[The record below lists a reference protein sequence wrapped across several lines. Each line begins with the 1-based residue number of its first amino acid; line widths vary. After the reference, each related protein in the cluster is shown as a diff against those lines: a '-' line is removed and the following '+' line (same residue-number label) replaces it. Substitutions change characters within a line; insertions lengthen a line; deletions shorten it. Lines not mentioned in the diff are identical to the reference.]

1 MNVAITE
8 ERVRRVHDEASLFQI
23 LSQEL
28 HWPTTSEPD
37 TYPFHADELG
47 LTDEEAS
54 QIEVVRQIAPFQA
67 DQPWGI
73 FLVKFRGEKVYEGAL
88 RRVLRGLSESRR
100 DRDAS
105 LPAWKASNLLFIC
118 TPNFRDFSFAHFNGQ
133 THTRATLSVFGWD
146 AEGSGLRTLCE
157 YNLPALRYPSV
168 ETSSEEWLRQW
179 ATAWNVERV
188 TERFY
193 QEYDAVFKQVE
204 ALITGVAG
212 DKRLFTQ
219 RLFNRLMFIQFLSK
233 KRWLRFGDDKGGPDY
248 LRALWAGRDQTVSF
262 YTAHLCPLFFAALN
276 NPHIH
281 RDLGTDSVLRSR
293 IGHVP
298 YLNGGLFQKSEDE
311 GCGEAIPDAAFDL
324 IINRLFSRF
333 NFTVHESTP
342 LDIEVAV
349 DPEMLGK
356 VFEELVT
363 GRHESGSYY
372 TPRPVVAFMCKEALK
387 GYLAPPSSPAPPLLG
402 AGGASSGA
410 LSDLIDRHDA
420 GGVSVPQARDL
431 LRRLADVKVV
441 DPACGSGAY
450 LLGML
455 QELFA
460 LNRVLDTRAEQA
472 SARDDYRRKLDIIRS
487 NIYGVDLDD
496 FAVQIARLRLW
507 LSLAVEYD
515 GEVPEPLPNLDFKV
529 EQGDSLSAP
538 DPQGGPTADIFR
550 QKDIEEYSVK
560 KAQYADPYFRGD
572 KAALKREI
580 KTLRDGIAAWAHPNE
595 TVQGFDWRVE
605 FAEVFE
611 PQEPIADLGGAMNFG
626 GTLAEPP
633 RAGGFDIA
641 LQNPPYVRQ
650 EDIKGKPHLQ
660 KLYTEGVDGK
670 SDLYCYFYVRAL
682 QLLRPQGIQIFIV
695 SNSWLDVGYGG
706 KLQKYLLENAHVQT
720 IYDSAVERQFATAD
734 INTIIS
740 VVRKGKPEGTAIT
753 HFVSLR
759 APFEQAMADAEKRRE
774 LVRTRAELWEAGLG
788 EADRRGVRPYT
799 GDKWGGKYLR
809 APDVFWKILK
819 RGKDKLTRLGHIARV
834 QRGFTTGANDFFY
847 VRVLGVEGGIVHIR
861 CDDGSEHTIEAEYVA
876 EPALVKAREIVR
888 PRVVPS
894 DLAYKL
900 VQLDEDAAKSP
911 HAREYIRWGE
921 ASRKNDK
928 GEELGQFHKRSTL
941 VGRKPW
947 YAIRLQDYAAV
958 AFPMAHK
965 RRAVIAALYGSDI
978 HIDNRL
984 YGVYPIDETHGSLIA
999 ASLFSTFSTLCREI
1013 YGRANFGQGMLD
1025 MKVYE
1030 AEDMPALDPAA
1041 IASSELL
1048 VKTFEGLADR
1058 PIQMLYDEVRR
1069 DDRKVL
1075 DDVFLSLLGFTDSVE
1090 RADVLAELHDAAC
1103 RRVWERQA
1111 KAERTR
1117 ESRQTYDD
1125 WLASGLPFG
1134 AVDED

>member
-1 MNVAITE
+1 MAITE
-8 ERVRRVHDEASLFQI
+8 ERVRRIHDEESLFDF
-23 LSQEL
+23 LRQEL
-28 HWPTTSEPD
+28 HWPVTSEPD
-37 TYPFHADELG
+37 TYPFFADELG
-47 LTDEEAS
+47 LTDAEAK
-54 QIEVVRQIAPFQA
+54 QIKQVRQIAPF
-67 DQPWGI
+67 DKNQPWGI
-73 FLVKFRGEKVYEGAL
+73 FLVEFHGHSAYHGAL
-88 RRVLRGLSESRR
+88 RRVLRGLSETRR

-105 LPAWKASNLLFIC
+105 LPAWRAANLLFIC
-118 TPNFRDFSFAHFNGQ
+118 TPDFKEFSFAHFDGQ
-133 THTRATLSVFGWD
+133 THTKATLSIFGWD
-146 AEGSGLRTLCE
+146 AHDGGLRTLCE
-157 YNLPALRYPSV
+157 YNLPTLRFPQAGTDSV
-168 ETSSEEWLRQW
+168 EWLAHW

-193 QEYDAVFKQVE
+193 EEYEAVFEKVE
-204 ALITGVAG
+204 GMITEVSG
-212 DKRLFTQ
+212 DKRMFTQ

-233 KRWLRFGDDKGGPDY
+233 KRWLRFGEDKDGTDY
-248 LRALWAGRDQTVSF
+248 LRALWEGRDPSVSF

-293 IGHVP
+293 IGQVP

-311 GCGEAIPDAAFDL
+311 GCGESIPDRAFDL
-324 IINRLFSRF
+324 IINHLFSKF

-342 LDIEVAV
+342 LEIEVAV

-372 TPRPVVAFMCKEALK
+372 TQRPVVAFMCKEALK
-387 GYLAPPSSPAPPLLG
+387 RFLGGYE
-402 AGGASSGA
+402 A
-410 LSDLIDRHDA
+410 LVDHHDA
-420 GGVSVPQARDL
+420 SGVSVPQAKEL
-431 LRRLADVKVV
+431 LRRLSEVKVV
-441 DPACGSGAY
+441 DLACGSGAY

-460 LNRVLDTRAEQA
+460 LNRILDTRAEQA
-472 SARDDYRRKLDIIRS
+472 TARDDYKRKLDIIRN

-507 LSLAVEYD
+507 LSLAVEYN

-550 QKDIEEYSVK
+550 QKDIEEFRIK
-560 KAQYADPYFRGD
+560 KAQYADPYYKGD

-580 KTLRDGIAAWAHPNE
+580 KALRDGIAAWAHPKE

-611 PQEPIADLGGAMNFG
+611 PQEPVADVGGAMNFG
-626 GTLAEPP
+626 GTLAEAP
-633 RAGGFDIA
+633 RPGGFDIA
-641 LQNPPYVRQ
+641 IQNPPYVRQ

-660 KLYTEGVDGK
+660 KLYAEAVDGK
-670 SDLYCYFYVRAL
+670 SDLYCYFYMRAL
-682 QLLRPQGIQIFIV
+682 QLLRPGGIQIFIV

-706 KLQKYLLENAHVQT
+706 KLQKYLLENGHVQT

-740 VVRKGKPEGTAIT
+740 LVTKGKPDNGDIT
-753 HFVSLR
+753 RFVSLR
-759 APFEQAMADAEKRRE
+759 APFEQAMADPEKRRE
-774 LVRTRAELWEAGLG
+774 LTRTRVELWEAGLG
-788 EADRRGVRPYT
+788 EADKRGVRQYT

-809 APDVFWKILK
+809 APDVFWTILE
-819 RGKDKLTRLGHIARV
+819 RGKNKLTRLGNIARV

-847 VRVLGVEGGIVHIR
+847 VRVLGIEGGIAHIR
-861 CDDGSEHTIEAEYVA
+861 CDDGSEHTIEAEYVV

-900 VQLDEDAAKSP
+900 VQLDEDAAKKL
-911 HAREYIRWGE
+911 HAKKYIHWGE
-921 ASRKNDK
+921 ASRRVQKIVNGK
-928 GEELGQFHKRSTL
+928 QEEVELGQFHLRPTCAN
-941 VGRKPW
+941 RNPW
-947 YAIRLQDYAAV
+947 YAIRVQDYAAV
-958 AFPMAHK
+958 AFPATHK

-978 HIDNRL
+978 HIDKRC
-984 YGVYPIDETHGSLIA
+984 YGVFSSDITQGPLIA
-999 ASLFSTFSTLCREI
+999 ANLISTFSTLCREI
-1013 YGRANFGQGMLD
+1013 YGRANFGQGLLELT
-1025 MKVYE
+1025 VYE
-1030 AEDMPALDPAA
+1030 AEDLPVLDPAA
-1041 IASSELL
+1041 VASPKLMI
-1048 VKTFEGLADR
+1048 KTFEGLADR
-1058 PIQMLYDEVRR
+1058 TIQMLYDEVRR
-1069 DDRKVL
+1069 DDRKIL
-1075 DDVFLSLLGFTDSVE
+1075 DDTFLTLIGFTDPVE
-1090 RADVLAELHDAAC
+1090 RADVLAELYDAAC

-1111 KAERTR
+1111 KAEKTR
-1117 ESRQTYDD
+1117 EARQTYDD

-1134 AVDED
+1134 NVGEE